1 MIGFASEAMRDGAAA
16 AESIDRYIKGEDL
29 KAGREKEY
37 ENAAIPESTDYRL
50 QPALKWASVK
60 ERLNFEPFEKDYTLE
75 EVIQEARRCLCCGPC
90 LSCKGCVVLELRDE
104 IPEIEVN
111 EDLCSGCG
119 VCVTVCPYDASK
131 LEEVEEGEGMK
142 AVIDLNK
149 CKRCGVCISACPSEA
164 RTIKDAMAETMTKAL
179 AAL

>member
-1 MIGFASEAMRDGAAA
+1 
-16 AESIDRYIKGEDL
+16 
-29 KAGREKEY
+29 
-37 ENAAIPESTDYRL
+37 
-50 QPALKWASVK
+50 
-60 ERLNFEPFEKDYTLE
+60 
-75 EVIQEARRCLCCGPC
+75 

-164 RTIKDAMAETMTKAL
+164 RTIKDAVAENMAKAL
-179 AAL
+179 AQL